1 MKITRIEI
9 LAAEFPFLPSS
20 TNSSAV
26 SLGKWET
33 CLFVIAKVYT
43 DTGLIGYG
51 ESAPFA
57 RISRMGQMPVIDTL
71 ADYLAPAVIGM
82 DPFQIQLIWKT
93 MDRVCPDNPQAK
105 GVIDMALYDLMGKA
119 TGMPAYNFMGGKVRD
134 RIPLQAIVC
143 IDSLENMKRESRKWI
158 EQGFKTVRIK
168 TGVGSLAEDIN
179 MIRQIRREIGDDIRL
194 RIDPNQAYSL
204 KEALRLIPV
213 LEENQIEIY
222 EQPVDWTDING
233 LAQINAATSIPVM
246 AHESM
251 ANIYDVRELIA
262 RRAVSLFTLKTDRPG
277 GITKALLTRD
287 VAELNNIPSVVMSS
301 IELSIST
308 CASMQLAATLKT
320 MPFACEASGGYS
332 IEDIADNTGRIVNGE
347 FVVPDGPGFG
357 VEVDEERLQYYTKG
371 RWVCDASSPVKD

>member
-213 LEENQIEIY
+213 IWVASLTVDAS
-222 EQPVDWTDING
+222 PVDNNRF
-233 LAQINAATSIPVM
+233 ASATFR
-246 AHESM
+246 
-251 ANIYDVRELIA
+251 N
-262 RRAVSLFTLKTDRPG
+262 T
-277 GITKALLTRD
+277 
-287 VAELNNIPSVVMSS
+287 
-301 IELSIST
+301 
-308 CASMQLAATLKT
+308 
-320 MPFACEASGGYS
+320 SGS
-332 IEDIADNTGRIVNGE
+332 A
-347 FVVPDGPGFG
+347 
-357 VEVDEERLQYYTKG
+357 
-371 RWVCDASSPVKD
+371 DASTI